1 MDKKLN
7 IGFVGLSHLGLTT
20 SIAISSFKSVIVK
33 AYDENESLINNLNN
47 KIVSLKEPNLKNYL
61 KKNFKRITFTNN
73 NKDLKNCDIVYISQ
87 DVSTDPKNK
96 ADLIKLKKTINNTIK
111 VISNNAILVIHSQI
125 QLDFMNSIS
134 WPKHKLFYHVETL
147 VFGNAIERVISPER
161 LIIGSYNVNKKI
173 PHKLNKYLNL
183 FKSKIIIMNYHSA
196 ELTKISINLFLMSSI
211 STTNQIAKLCEN
223 SNADWSK
230 IKEAVILDKRIG
242 KYSYTDPGLGI
253 SGGNLE
259 RDLTAIID
267 LNNRYNISN
276 NFFYSIENLSNERKK
291 WIFNNLNNL
300 NYKDNKNLKIGLLGV
315 CYKANTN
322 SVKNS
327 PGIAIL
333 KKFKKSIVKFYDP
346 LISDIKISK
355 NHNRVNKLN
364 EVFSDIDLLI
374 ISNNWTIYSKINIS
388 DLSKI
393 KNKLIIDPFNV
404 LHKFNMSKLQINHII
419 LGKKT

>member
-1 MDKKLN
+1 
-7 IGFVGLSHLGLTT
+7 
-20 SIAISSFKSVIVK
+20 
-33 AYDENESLINNLNN
+33 
-47 KIVSLKEPNLKNYL
+47 
-61 KKNFKRITFTNN
+61 
-73 NKDLKNCDIVYISQ
+73 
-87 DVSTDPKNK
+87 
-96 ADLIKLKKTINNTIK
+96 
-111 VISNNAILVIHSQI
+111 
-125 QLDFMNSIS
+125 
-134 WPKHKLFYHVETL
+134 
-147 VFGNAIERVISPER
+147 
-161 LIIGSYNVNKKI
+161 
-173 PHKLNKYLNL
+173 
-183 FKSKIIIMNYHSA
+183 MNYHSA

-300 NYKDNKNLKIGLLGV
+300 NYKDNKNLRIGLLGV

-404 LHKFNMSKLQINHII
+404 LHKYNMSKLQINHII